1 MHQAL
6 APARKKTRQA
16 SPKQKPAPSRVAG
29 ERLVLEQVAPES
41 LEALNAFYRRRPPSN
56 LVVAGEAMTLA
67 PLWPLP
73 GEIEYPQST
82 IAFIMGDA
90 KGELHAPRSLVER
103 WLVQADPDV
112 DLARLAPEHAAL
124 LLEFFLG
131 SELAWLEERLGYR
144 IAVTAIENLD
154 AASGAAPLAFRLTG
168 KQDENVCT
176 LRLEDTGHA
185 ARLFSLLGNGE
196 KRAIGFPLDLPVPVS
211 LWRGA
216 VTVGARDLQSLQ
228 PGDVVLLD
236 EIENQAASALIVIG
250 GRLVAPVEF
259 IGPDAR
265 LIARPVP
272 VAGSKWEWIMNNA
285 NDSVQTL
292 EDSDLDGLPVTLV
305 FELGRT
311 ALPLGE
317 VKRLA
322 PGAIVPLPEVAKETV
337 DVIANGKR
345 VGRGEIVRI
354 GESLGVRVIRMFDN
368 A

>member
-6 APARKKTRQA
+6 APARKKTRRA
-16 SPKQKPAPSRVAG
+16 SPKQKPAPGRVAG

-67 PLWPLP
+67 PIWPLP
-73 GEIEYPQST
+73 GEVESPQST
-82 IAFIMGDA
+82 IIFNMGDA
-90 KGELHAPRSLVER
+90 KGTLHVPRSLVER

-131 SELAWLEERLGYR
+131 SELAWLEEKLECG

-168 KQDENVCT
+168 KQEDIICT
-176 LRLEDTGHA
+176 LRLEHAGHA
-185 ARLFSLLGNGE
+185 AQLGRLLDKSE
-196 KRAIGFPLDLPVPVS
+196 KRAAGFPLDLPVPAS

-216 VTVGARDLQSLQ
+216 VMVGAGDLQSLR

-250 GRLVAPVEF
+250 DRLVAPVEF
-259 IGPDAR
+259 TGPGAR

-285 NDSVQTL
+285 TDSVQTL

-311 ALPLGE
+311 ALPLGD
-317 VKRLA
+317 VKQLA
-322 PGAIVPLPEVAKETV
+322 PGAIVPLPEVTKETV

>member
-6 APARKKTRQA
+6 ASARKQTRRA
-16 SPKQKPAPSRVAG
+16 SPKKKSAPSRAAG
-29 ERLVLEQVAPES
+29 EPLMLEQIAPES
-41 LEALNAFYRRRPPSN
+41 PEALNAFYVRRPPSN
-56 LVVAGEAMTLA
+56 LVLAGEAMTLA

-73 GEIEYPQST
+73 GKVEHPQST
-82 IAFIMGDA
+82 INFTMGNA
-90 KGELHAPRSLVER
+90 KGALRVPRSLVER

-131 SELAWLEERLGYR
+131 SELAWLEERLECR
-144 IAVTAIENLD
+144 IAVTAVEDPD
-154 AASGAAPLAFRLTG
+154 ASSGAAPLAFRLIG
-168 KQDENVCT
+168 KQEENVCI
-176 LRLEDTGHA
+176 LRLDHAGHA
-185 ARLFSLLGNGE
+185 AQLGRLLGSSE
-196 KRAIGFPLDLPVPVS
+196 RKAAGFPLDLPVPAN

-216 VTVGARDLQSLQ
+216 VTVSAGDLGGLQ

-236 EIENQAASALIVIG
+236 EIGNQAASALIVIG

-259 IGPDAR
+259 TGPGAR

-285 NDSVQTL
+285 TDSVQTV

-317 VKRLA
+317 VKQLA

>member
-6 APARKKTRQA
+6 ASARKKTRRA
-16 SPKQKPAPSRVAG
+16 SPKKKPAPSQMPG

-41 LEALNAFYRRRPPSN
+41 LEALNAFYRRRPPTN

-73 GEIEYPQST
+73 GEVESPQST
-82 IAFIMGDA
+82 ITFVVGDA
-90 KGELHAPRSLVER
+90 KGEFHVPRSLVER

-131 SELAWLEERLGYR
+131 GELAWLEGRLGCR
-144 IAVTAIENLD
+144 IAVTRIAPSD
-154 AASGAAPLAFRLTG
+154 AASGPASLAFRL
-168 KQDENVCT
+168 KDKREDIICT
-176 LRLEDTGHA
+176 LRLEDAGYA
-185 ARLFSLLGNGE
+185 AQLFRLLDNRE
-196 KRAIGFPLDLPVPVS
+196 KRATGFPLDLPVPVS

-216 VTVGARDLQSLQ
+216 VTVGAGDLQSLQ

-236 EIENQAASALIVIG
+236 EIENQAASTLIVVG
-250 GRLVAPVEF
+250 GRLVAPVELT
-259 IGPDAR
+259 GPGAR
-265 LIARPVP
+265 LSARPVP

-285 NDSVQTL
+285 TDSVQTL

-317 VKRLA
+317 VKQLA